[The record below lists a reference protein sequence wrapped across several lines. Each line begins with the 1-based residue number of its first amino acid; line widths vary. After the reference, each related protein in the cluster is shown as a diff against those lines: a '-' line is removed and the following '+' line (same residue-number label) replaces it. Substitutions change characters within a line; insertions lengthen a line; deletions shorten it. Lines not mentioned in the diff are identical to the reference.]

1 MAGGTIMK
9 ATVDHALMRGLVPA
23 DEIPVV
29 HHPDRAEPDTQII
42 ASLWDYRFGT
52 QLPGKVPT
60 QWQTKTHTRKPSEA
74 QRLT

>member
-9 ATVDHALMRGLVPA
+9 ATVDHALMRGLVPP

-52 QLPGKVPT
+52 QLPGRFLRGGKR
-60 QWQTKTHTRKPSEA
+60 KATHESHQKPND
-74 QRLT
+74 